1 VMLDAWLRWRAA
13 PHAAWWKL
21 GTLGAACAL
30 WSKNDGAM
38 VVFAAAC
45 AFVLVHLARPRALL
59 PRLRLRRAHLWL
71 LVPLA
76 VVVSTLVHNRAFGV
90 GSDLILEN
98 RRRASLPARLL
109 EKWDVNGPEVL
120 RYFAESALDPF
131 EFGMLPAALVV
142 LVLLRPRASVRDGR
156 ALPLLALALATLG
169 YMAIF
174 TATTADLDWHL
185 RTAARRI
192 LLQIFP
198 AIVVLLAAQLGSVM
212 GAARSAPELRESG

>member
-1 VMLDAWLRWRAA
+1 V
-13 PHAAWWKL
+13 
-21 GTLGAACAL
+21 
-30 WSKNDGAM
+30 
-38 VVFAAAC
+38 
-45 AFVLVHLARPRALL
+45 
-59 PRLRLRRAHLWL
+59 HLWL

-76 VVVSTLVHNRAFGV
+76 VVVSTLIHNRAFGV

-120 RYFAESALDPF
+120 RYFADAALDPL
-131 EFGMLPAALVV
+131 EFWMLPAALVV
-142 LVLLRPRASVRDGR
+142 LVLLRPRASLRDGR
-156 ALPLLALALATLG
+156 GVPLLALLLATLG
-169 YMAIF
+169 YVAIF

-198 AIVVLLAAQLGSVM
+198 AIVVLLAAQMGSFM
-212 GAARSAPELRESG
+212 SAPQSTPERRPTP